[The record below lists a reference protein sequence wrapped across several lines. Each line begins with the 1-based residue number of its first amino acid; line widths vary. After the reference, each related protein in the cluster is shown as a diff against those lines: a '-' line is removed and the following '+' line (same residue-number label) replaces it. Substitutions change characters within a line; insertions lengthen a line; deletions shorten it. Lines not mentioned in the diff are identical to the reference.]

1 MARSRQSSLGLR
13 RARRTLRLASIAT
26 GAWLIH
32 SLLRNLSQEILE
44 FRSRPK
50 KTARSPALR
59 MSRMISA
66 KGTPAEAQAAAETV
80 RLKVLVPTLAVT
92 KFRMFPSSIP
102 IQEAIV
108 QFNECVSRL
117 PAGAERTYA
126 LHFTHLDINPSIHP
140 VH

>member
-1 MARSRQSSLGLR
+1 
-13 RARRTLRLASIAT
+13 
-26 GAWLIH
+26 
-32 SLLRNLSQEILE
+32 
-44 FRSRPK
+44 
-50 KTARSPALR
+50 
-59 MSRMISA
+59 MISA

-126 LHFTHLDINPSIHP
+126 LHFTHLDINPSIHQSIQCIDSADTCRRTQ
-140 VH
+140 VLRLVLD